1 MSLNWGRV
9 SVVFC
14 TGLLA
19 EISLSFY
26 KYYRTTSF
34 QVQVICTR
42 RVNIWLLLRNVT
54 VIYHDISE
62 VSRSIICRG
71 HRLGQITHQQD
82 TSTVHHDISGKRPS
96 SMVVF
101 SFNYWVNFFPQR
113 IFHISFSHSL
123 RKWSVIYIQNDRTM
137 IKINMYFLIVK
148 LRWFN
153 FKSYTELYFPHIPN
167 CCKNFLAIGSGRPLL
182 LWINLDKSPPLQ
194 YSIMRKM
201 YWSFHW

>member
-1 MSLNWGRV
+1 MWAMLFTFRNWSARAKEKKKCHNRLKLQLQLINYYLQRNLSLNRGRV

-14 TGLLA
+14 TGLLT

-82 TSTVHHDISGKRPS
+82 TSTSWYIWK
-96 SMVVF
+96 MAK
-101 SFNYWVNFFPQR
+101 FNGCFF
-113 IFHISFSHSL
+113 
-123 RKWSVIYIQNDRTM
+123 IQ
-137 IKINMYFLIVK
+137 
-148 LRWFN
+148 
-153 FKSYTELYFPHIPN
+153 
-167 CCKNFLAIGSGRPLL
+167 LL
-182 LWINLDKSPPLQ
+182 S
-194 YSIMRKM
+194 
-201 YWSFHW
+201 